1 MKTKFELA
9 EVVRRFGQE
18 CVIKNNLAPLQIK
31 VLNKIAQ
38 CRTSVLGGH
47 EEQCDCCS
55 KKRYSYNSCGDR
67 HCPKCQA
74 AKQAVWIEKLLGST
88 LPIKHYHLVFT
99 LPHVLNKICLFNQRL
114 FYKLL
119 FSAVWN
125 TLRTFG
131 YTEYGVEL
139 GAICVL
145 HTWGQNLSLHPHVHC
160 IVPAAGYSLKGKW
173 KHIGKNDKYLFTVQQ
188 LSVTFQGKFI
198 DSLERKLKKMGD
210 LEQFDLRIKQSRD
223 KNWVVFCEPSLAK
236 AEHVIRYLGQ
246 YTHRVAITNQR
257 ILNITDTH
265 VRFIT
270 KDYRGNALK
279 KPVTMPGAEFLR
291 RFCMHMLPGRF
302 VKIRRFGIYNH
313 TTKRNLDLQF
323 VPEKPKQKKDEQKKE
338 TSQERLKR
346 LTGFDVYQ
354 CPFCKKGKMKV
365 TREIPRIRS
374 PGIGFLYS
382 AKKPIL

>member
-1 MKTKFELA
+1 MKTEFELA

-18 CVIKNNLAPLQIK
+18 CVIKNNPTPLQIK

-47 EEQCDCCS
+47 EEQCDCCN

-74 AKQAVWIEKLLGST
+74 AKQAVWIEKLLEST

-99 LPHVLNKICLFNQRL
+99 LPHVLNKICLFNQRE

-119 FSAVWN
+119 FRAVWN

-160 IVPAAGYSLKGKW
+160 IVPAAGYSLIGKW
-173 KHIGKNDKYLFTVQQ
+173 KHIGKNDKYLFTVQK
-188 LSVTFQGKFI
+188 LSATFQGKFT
-198 DSLERKLKKMGD
+198 DSLERKLKKMGV
-210 LEQFDLRIKQSRD
+210 LEQFDHWIKQSRD
-223 KNWVVFCEPSLAK
+223 KKWVVFCEPSLAK

-265 VRFIT
+265 VKFIA
-270 KDYRGNALK
+270 KDYRDKALK
-279 KPVTMPGAEFLR
+279 KPVSMKGAEFL
-291 RFCMHMLPGRF
+291 
-302 VKIRRFGIYNH
+302 
-313 TTKRNLDLQF
+313 
-323 VPEKPKQKKDEQKKE
+323 
-338 TSQERLKR
+338 
-346 LTGFDVYQ
+346 
-354 CPFCKKGKMKV
+354 
-365 TREIPRIRS
+365 
-374 PGIGFLYS
+374 
-382 AKKPIL
+382 